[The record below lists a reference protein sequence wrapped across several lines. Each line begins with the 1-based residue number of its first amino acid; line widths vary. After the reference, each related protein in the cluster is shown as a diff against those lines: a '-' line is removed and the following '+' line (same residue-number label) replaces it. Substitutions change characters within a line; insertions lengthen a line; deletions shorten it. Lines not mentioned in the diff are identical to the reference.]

1 MSEQNQIQADESPA
15 IPTLLEIDADEISS
29 AVLARLIAEVR
40 DETPITL
47 HAYDRVH
54 NRHNRGR

>member
-15 IPTLLEIDADEISS
+15 IPALLEVDADKISS

-40 DETPITL
+40 DEKPVTL

>member
-15 IPTLLEIDADEISS
+15 IPTVQEINVDKISS

-40 DETPITL
+40 DETPVTL
-47 HAYDRVH
+47 HAYNRTH